1 MDLKESDRT
10 AIAEFIFSYQTDI
23 LIKSDALTLI
33 DVLDKHKLIEEP
45 EKWKEQVNNQ
55 AETIGLRLML
65 LIEKVIPAP
74 TGKAIMDEYY
84 GRKPFEP
91 TAA

>member
-1 MDLKESDRT
+1 MDLTESDRT
-10 AIAEFIFSYQTDI
+10 AIAEFIFSYQTDV
-23 LIKSDALTLI
+23 LIKQDALTVI

-45 EKWKEQVNNQ
+45 EKWKDQVNNQ
-55 AETIGLRLML
+55 SETISLRLML

-84 GRKPFEP
+84 GGNFKPT
-91 TAA
+91 TA